1 MSNVDE
7 KTRLESNELE
17 IEVQEVA
24 EEKVALDLEGA
35 DFLEDEVE
43 HTKPEDTAPAISEK
57 SLEKTNEG
65 DEQEEKPKSK
75 LKLIIILVV
84 VLLAIGGAAF
94 WWFGLRE
101 PPPPPIEP
109 EIIRVPKEPTSP
121 PIPDDFIVSFEP
133 YWVPLPDGKGGTV
146 FLVCKFAIVT
156 KNAQLRLE
164 AQNKMILL
172 RDAVYYYLINKP
184 YHFLIDHTN
193 VPTIKQDLTSVFKGY
208 LVNGEI
214 DDMLFEGYIGK

>member
-7 KTRLESNELE
+7 KTRLDSNELE
-17 IEVQEVA
+17 IEVQEAA

-35 DFLEDEVE
+35 DFLEDETE
-43 HTKPEDTAPAISEK
+43 HTKEEDTAPAIKDS
-57 SLEKTNEG
+57 SLEEVKD
-65 DEQEEKPKSK
+65 DEQAEKPKSK

-84 VLLAIGGAAF
+84 VLLAVGGAAF

-101 PPPPPIEP
+101 PPPPPVEP
-109 EIIRVPKEPTSP
+109 EIIRVPKAPTAP
-121 PIPDDFIVSFEP
+121 PAPDDHIVSFEP

-146 FLVCKFAIVT
+146 FLVAKFAIVT
-156 KNAQLRLE
+156 KNEQLRLE
-164 AQNKMILL
+164 AQNKMVLL

-184 YHFLIDHTN
+184 YHFLIDYTN
-193 VPTIKQDLTSVFKGY
+193 VPTIKKDLTSIFKGY